1 MAGIN
6 KQELIEFFLI
16 ESEENF
22 ETILNSL
29 VVLEQSP
36 DNWSLIDEMF
46 RSAHTIK
53 GSAAMVGFVN
63 TSALGHKLEDFLDML
78 RTGNVKITESLTANM
93 LVIFE
98 EFNNIIK
105 STKSDLSSE
114 AYQELLK
121 KVDIILNEQI
131 SLGAKKDKSGLEE
144 TGIDFKE
151 KEDAEIP
158 LSREY
163 ILDKADTNFAKI
175 GDYSGDSFV
184 RVKLEKLDTLL
195 GLVGELVTNKNRQLD
210 RVKTISNLSQ
220 ELEYTKNR
228 LMDLIREFEEKFYY
242 TISSDDALS
251 TTYSEELLG
260 DFSEGEFDRYDH
272 FNILSRRLQEIG
284 NDIVMVIKSI
294 FHQFNFFG
302 EEISYINRVT
312 DGIQKG
318 LTSMRLVPL
327 DRLFNASIRAAKT
340 AANVES
346 KKVRVSISGE
356 KIELDKTVI
365 DLLTEAFMHL
375 VRNAVSHGIENESE
389 RTAKGKAP
397 EGNITLR
404 AKREGSQIVLEVEDD
419 GKGINPEAIKR
430 KLLQKGLISEYE
442 LNNLRGDKLFEYLFK
457 PGFSTLDEASELS
470 GRGVGLDIVKNRV
483 ESIGGTISIINRE
496 NKGVTFVVVIP
507 TSMLIADYL
516 LMEENSQVFSVPV
529 VSVYESFNIA
539 SSNIK
544 KIGEH
549 FFYAIRDKIYEIHDL
564 GLLLKQVDEAEFKN
578 GDVGIL
584 VEGVQKPYIITVDR
598 IVGRETSVT
607 KKIGKILEGLR
618 HFVGATVSPKGEPR
632 LILDPIRLIETKTG
646 VTLRYSRKETE
657 EKLKDV
663 ITYLPNSI
671 LVVDDSISI
680 RKFLTSS
687 LSNQGY
693 IIDEATDGANAL
705 LKLDNRKYDLI
716 ITDLEMPVMNGYE
729 LIEKIRNYKQDNITP
744 IFVLTS
750 RATEKHKAKAFE
762 LGANDFLIKPL
773 NEDRIREKVREV
785 MLERA

>member
-6 KQELIEFFLI
+6 KQELIEFFLM
-16 ESEENF
+16 ESEEHF

-29 VVLEQSP
+29 VVLEQNP

-53 GSAAMVGFVN
+53 GSAAMVGFLN
-63 TSALGHKLEDFLDML
+63 TSALGHRLEDFLDML
-78 RTGNVKITESLTANM
+78 RTGNTKISESLVANM
-93 LVIFE
+93 MVIFE
-98 EFNNIIK
+98 EFNNSIK
-105 STKSDLSSE
+105 STRNDLTTE
-114 AYQELLK
+114 VYDFLLG
-121 KVDIILNEQI
+121 KVNVLLNEIGI
-131 SLGAKKDKSGLEE
+131 SENKKDNFAVKPDVE
-144 TGIDFKE
+144 F
-151 KEDAEIP
+151 P
-158 LSREY
+158 LDREY
-163 ILDKADTNFAKI
+163 ILDKADTSFTKI
-175 GDYSGDSFV
+175 GDYAGESVV

-195 GLVGELVTNKNRQLD
+195 GLVGELITNKNRQLD
-210 RVKTISNLSQ
+210 RVKTINVLSQ

-228 LMDLIREFEEKFYY
+228 LVDLIREFEEKFYY
-242 TISSDDALS
+242 TISGEDSLS
-251 TTYSEELLG
+251 KTYSEELLG
-260 DFSEGEFDRYDH
+260 EFSEGEFDRYDH

-294 FHQFNFFG
+294 FHQFDFFG
-302 EEISYINRVT
+302 EEISYVNRVT

-340 AANVES
+340 AANVEG

-375 VRNAVSHGIENESE
+375 VRNAVSHGIESE
-389 RTAKGKAP
+389 AERISRGKSP
-397 EGNITLR
+397 EGNILLR

-419 GKGINPEAIKR
+419 GKGLKVDAIKR
-430 KLLQKGLISEYE
+430 KAVQKGFISEYE
-442 LNNLRGDKLFEYLFK
+442 MNNLRGDKLFDYIFK

-470 GRGVGLDIVKNRV
+470 GRGVGLDVVKNRV
-483 ESIGGTISIINRE
+483 ESLGGTISIVNRE
-496 NKGVTFVVVIP
+496 NQGVTFVLVIP
-507 TSMLIADYL
+507 TSLLIADYL
-516 LMEENSQVFSVPV
+516 LMEENAQVFSVPI
-529 VSVYESFNIA
+529 VSVYESFNISA
-539 SSNIK
+539 SNVK

-549 FFYAIRDKIYEIHDL
+549 FFYTVRDKIYEIHDL
-564 GLLLKQVDEAEFKN
+564 GLFLKQVNEAEFKN

-584 VEGVQKPYIITVDR
+584 VEGVQKPYIITVDS

-607 KKIGKILEGLR
+607 KKLGKVLEGLKY
-618 HFVGATVSPKGEPR
+618 FVGATVSPKGEPR
-632 LILDPIRLIETKTG
+632 LIIDPIRLIEAKTG
-646 VTLRYSRKETE
+646 VALRYTRKQTE
-657 EKLKDV
+657 EKLTDV

-680 RKFLTSS
+680 RKFLAST

-705 LKLDNRKYDLI
+705 LKLDNKRYDLI

-729 LIEKIRNYKQDNITP
+729 LIEKIRNYKQDSLTP

-773 NEDRIREKVREV
+773 NEDKIREKVREV

>member
-6 KQELIEFFLI
+6 KQELIEFFLM
-16 ESEENF
+16 ESEEHF

-29 VVLEQSP
+29 VVLEQNP

-53 GSAAMVGFVN
+53 GSAAMVGFLN
-63 TSALGHKLEDFLDML
+63 TSDLGHRLEDLLDML
-78 RTGNVKITESLTANM
+78 RTGNTKISESLVANM
-93 LVIFE
+93 MVIFE
-98 EFNNIIK
+98 EFNNSIK
-105 STKSDLSSE
+105 STRNDLTTE
-114 AYQELLK
+114 VYDFLLG
-121 KVDIILNEQI
+121 KVNALLNEIGI
-131 SLGAKKDKSGLEE
+131 SENKKD
-144 TGIDFKE
+144 DFAVKPDVE
-151 KEDAEIP
+151 FP
-158 LSREY
+158 LDREY
-163 ILDKADTNFAKI
+163 ILDKADTSFTKI
-175 GDYSGDSFV
+175 GDYAGESFV

-195 GLVGELVTNKNRQLD
+195 GLVGELITNKNRQLD
-210 RVKTISNLSQ
+210 RVKTINVLSQ

-228 LMDLIREFEEKFYY
+228 LVDLIREFEEKFYY
-242 TISSDDALS
+242 TISGEDSLS
-251 TTYSEELLG
+251 KTYSEELLG
-260 DFSEGEFDRYDH
+260 EFSEGEFDRYDH

-294 FHQFNFFG
+294 FHQFDFFG
-302 EEISYINRVT
+302 EEISYVNRVT
-312 DGIQKG
+312 DGIQEG

-340 AANVES
+340 AANVEG
-346 KKVRVSISGE
+346 KKVKVSISGE

-375 VRNAVSHGIENESE
+375 VRNAVSHGIESE
-389 RTAKGKAP
+389 AERISRGKSP
-397 EGNITLR
+397 EGNILLR

-419 GKGINPEAIKR
+419 GKGLKVDAIKR
-430 KLLQKGLISEYE
+430 KAVQKGFISEYE
-442 LNNLRGDKLFEYLFK
+442 LNNLRGDKLFDYIFK

-470 GRGVGLDIVKNRV
+470 GRGVGLDVVKNRV
-483 ESIGGTISIINRE
+483 ESLGGTISIVNRE
-496 NKGVTFVVVIP
+496 NQGVTFVLVIP
-507 TSMLIADYL
+507 TSLLIADYL
-516 LMEENSQVFSVPV
+516 LMEENAQVFSVPI
-529 VSVYESFNIA
+529 VSVYESFNI
-539 SSNIK
+539 SLSNVK

-549 FFYAIRDKIYEIHDL
+549 FFYTVRDKIYEIHDL
-564 GLLLKQVDEAEFKN
+564 GLLLKQVNEAEFKN

-584 VEGVQKPYIITVDR
+584 VEGVQKPYIITVDN

-607 KKIGKILEGLR
+607 KKLGKMLEGLKY
-618 HFVGATVSPKGEPR
+618 FVGATVSPKGEPR
-632 LILDPIRLIETKTG
+632 LIIDPIRLIEAKTG
-646 VTLRYSRKETE
+646 VALRYTRKQTE
-657 EKLKDV
+657 EKLSDV

-705 LKLDNRKYDLI
+705 LKLDSKRYDLI

-729 LIEKIRNYKQDNITP
+729 LIEKIRNYKQDSLTP

-773 NEDRIREKVREV
+773 NEDKIREKVREV

>member
-16 ESEENF
+16 ESEEHF

-29 VVLEQSP
+29 VVLEQNP

-53 GSAAMVGFVN
+53 GSAAMVGFLN
-63 TSALGHKLEDFLDML
+63 TSALGHRLEDFLDML
-78 RTGNVKITESLTANM
+78 RTGNTKISESLVANM
-93 LVIFE
+93 MVIFE
-98 EFNNIIK
+98 EFNNSIK
-105 STKSDLSSE
+105 STRNDLTTE
-114 AYQELLK
+114 VYDFLLG
-121 KVDIILNEQI
+121 KVNVLLNEIGI
-131 SLGAKKDKSGLEE
+131 SENKKDNFAVKPDVE
-144 TGIDFKE
+144 F
-151 KEDAEIP
+151 P
-158 LSREY
+158 LDREY
-163 ILDKADTNFAKI
+163 ILDKADTSFTKI
-175 GDYSGDSFV
+175 GDYAGESVV

-195 GLVGELVTNKNRQLD
+195 GLVGELITNKNRQLD
-210 RVKTISNLSQ
+210 RVKTINVLSQ

-228 LMDLIREFEEKFYY
+228 LVDLIREFEEKFYY
-242 TISSDDALS
+242 TISGEDSLS
-251 TTYSEELLG
+251 KTYSEELLG
-260 DFSEGEFDRYDH
+260 EFSEGEFDRYDH

-294 FHQFNFFG
+294 FHQFDFFG
-302 EEISYINRVT
+302 EEISYVNRVT

-318 LTSMRLVPL
+318 LTSVRLVPL

-346 KKVRVSISGE
+346 KKVKVSISGE

-375 VRNAVSHGIENESE
+375 VRNAVSHGIESE
-389 RTAKGKAP
+389 AERISRGKSP
-397 EGNITLR
+397 EGNILLR

-419 GKGINPEAIKR
+419 GKGLKVDAIKR
-430 KLLQKGLISEYE
+430 KAVQKGFISEYE
-442 LNNLRGDKLFEYLFK
+442 LNNLRGDKLFDYIFK

-470 GRGVGLDIVKNRV
+470 GRGVGLDVVKNRV
-483 ESIGGTISIINRE
+483 ESLGGTISIVNRE
-496 NKGVTFVVVIP
+496 NQGVTFVLVIP
-507 TSMLIADYL
+507 TSLLIADYL
-516 LMEENSQVFSVPV
+516 LMEENAQVFSVPI
-529 VSVYESFNIA
+529 VSVYESFNISA
-539 SSNIK
+539 SNIK

-549 FFYAIRDKIYEIHDL
+549 FFYTIRDKIYEIHDL
-564 GLLLKQVDEAEFKN
+564 GLLLKQVNEAEFKS

-584 VEGVQKPYIITVDR
+584 VEGVQKPYIITVDS

-607 KKIGKILEGLR
+607 KKLGKVLEGLKY
-618 HFVGATVSPKGEPR
+618 FVGATVSPKGEPR
-632 LILDPIRLIETKTG
+632 LIIDPIRLIEAKTG
-646 VTLRYSRKETE
+646 VALRYTRKQTE
-657 EKLKDV
+657 EKLTDV

-680 RKFLTSS
+680 RKFLAST

-705 LKLDNRKYDLI
+705 LKLDNKRYDLI

-729 LIEKIRNYKQDNITP
+729 LIEKIRNYKQDSLTP

-773 NEDRIREKVREV
+773 NEDKIREKVREV